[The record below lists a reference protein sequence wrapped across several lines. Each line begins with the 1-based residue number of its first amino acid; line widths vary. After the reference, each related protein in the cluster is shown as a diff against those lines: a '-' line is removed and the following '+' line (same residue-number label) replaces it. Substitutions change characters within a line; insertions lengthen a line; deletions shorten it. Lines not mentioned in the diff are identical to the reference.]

1 MSLMDAHREAL
12 VEAVAAAKY
21 ELAYARSAEADA
33 VGEVAYCADML
44 IEAEVTL
51 ADYERAMRVGG

>member
-12 VEAVAAAKY
+12 VEAVMFAKHD
-21 ELAYARSAEADA
+21 LAVARRYEADA
-33 VGEVAYCADML
+33 AGEVAYCADML